1 MVKALLVG
9 EESFASFARW
19 VKRRK
24 GTTTVVLALYLV
36 YCLQSGVVV
45 GGLWCSCCSGR
56 RGGEE
61 GLVLNSG
68 HLVHLHTLTKT
79 MSISW
84 NYCRCQQ
91 NPMGPGS
98 VFQWGTPTRT
108 LNHMDPANHK
118 SQHLRSKTILSI
130 QSKTVYRE
138 RACIYT
144 PGRRQ
149 GCPLG
154 QTWPSASSW
163 SPVLHTQKSLL
174 SL

>member
-1 MVKALLVG
+1 MVKAQLVG

-45 GGLWCSCCSGR
+45 GALWCSCCSGR
-56 RGGEE
+56 HGGEQ

-68 HLVHLHTLTKT
+68 HLVHLHALTKT

-84 NYCRCQQ
+84 NCCRCQQ

-98 VFQWGTPTRT
+98 VFQRGAPTRT
-108 LNHMDPANHK
+108 HTHRDPANHN
-118 SQHLRSKTILSI
+118 SQHLRSKTVLSI

-138 RACIYT
+138 CACIFT
-144 PGRRQ
+144 PGTQQ
-149 GCPLG
+149 GLMLSKIFIFPKA
-154 QTWPSASSW
+154 SA
-163 SPVLHTQKSLL
+163 VL
-174 SL
+174 